1 MNEETGFVAAV
12 LRDLATSTAVI
23 LAAWGALG
31 GATNALT
38 TRVRLR
44 DAGLHEAEIA
54 RLHAPVGSIPS
65 TRDPRSLAVSVLAE
79 VVSASLHLTAPPL
92 SRG

>member
-1 MNEETGFVAAV
+1 LQAIAAACQFVGRASGIRHNRGFAEAAA
-12 LRDLATSTAVI
+12 DQSQ
-23 LAAWGALG
+23 ALM
-31 GATNALT
+31 
-38 TRVRLR
+38 RLR